1 VIEVPKMV
9 NHEQRK
15 KEIGQATWEIIQTR
29 GIEEVSVRKI
39 ADQMNI
45 SSGSI
50 RHYFPTQNELLRYCI
65 RSAGENVHHHI
76 LSHIDLSLTRKEVIK
91 QMVSEIL
98 PMEGSGQR
106 DMDVW
111 YSIITFAKKNPNL
124 QDLSL
129 RIFQYMRFMQ
139 KTYID
144 LLSQGGFLDETLD
157 REVEVERLHA
167 LVDGLSL
174 HWNANQGTLTK
185 DIIRKALE
193 VHLQSICK

>member
-1 VIEVPKMV
+1 MPKMV

-65 RSAGENVHHHI
+65 RSAGENVHRHI
-76 LSHIDLSLTRKEVIK
+76 LSHIDLSLTRNEVIK

-106 DMDVW
+106 DMDIW

-129 RIFQYMRFMQ
+129 RIFQYMRYMQ

-144 LLSQGGFLDETLD
+144 LLSQGGFLDKTLD
-157 REVEVERLHA
+157 MEVEVERLHA

-174 HWNANQGTLTK
+174 HWNMNQGTLTK

>member
-1 VIEVPKMV
+1 MPKMV

-76 LSHIDLSLTRKEVIK
+76 LSHIDLSLTRNEVIK

-129 RIFQYMRFMQ
+129 RIFQYMRYMQ